1 MSIAAA
7 VEAESLVEVLRSMA
21 ETLRVLARDFPTWS
35 LPEGEVGEVIGQA
48 QQVRALSQTLTA
60 VLAREASSRG
70 LGRAE
75 GLSAADWVRVYA
87 AGLEGAEAAALTR
100 VGAAMNEP
108 RWARLAERVAAA
120 QVPVAHAAAIV
131 RFHDDVARIADP
143 GHLAGVVDSMV
154 EACDV
159 LSGRELGRVIA
170 HARATLTPPAELE
183 AQEAGLRAGRAFSRV
198 GTSAGF
204 TTYRLRLDAE
214 GAAVVEAAIDRLAR
228 PRPELGLGGG
238 NGGGGAGDGGAGDG
252 GAGDGGAGDGGV
264 GEVDPRTPATRRADA
279 LLEIIGR
286 GVAAPEGVTRS
297 PRATLV
303 VTMSLEALRD
313 ELRGVGMLDTDA
325 VVSPSAVRRI
335 ACEAGIVP
343 MVLGA
348 PSEVLDLGYT
358 KRLFTPAQRRALA
371 RRDGGCS
378 FPGCTVPPMWCEAHH
393 VVHWLHG
400 GRTDL
405 CNGALLCGRHHT
417 VVHRRGLTATVTAF
431 GVTWHL

>member
-1 MSIAAA
+1 MSTAAA

-21 ETLRVLARDFPTWS
+21 DTLRVLARDFPTWS

-48 QQVRALSQTLTA
+48 QAVRVLSQTLTA

-70 LGRAE
+70 LGSE
-75 GLSAADWVRVYA
+75 DGLSAADWVRSYA
-87 AGLEGAEAAALTR
+87 TGLEGAEAAAVAR

-120 QVPVAHAAAIV
+120 EVPVAHAGAIV

-159 LSGRELGRVIA
+159 LTGRELGRVIA

-183 AQEAGLRAGRAFSRV
+183 AQEAGLRAGRAFSKV
-198 GTSAGF
+198 GTSAGL
-204 TTYRLRLDAE
+204 TTYRLRLDGE
-214 GAAVVEAAIDRLAR
+214 GAAIIDAAIDRLAR
-228 PRPELGLGGG
+228 PRPELGF
-238 NGGGGAGDGGAGDG
+238 DGGFGT
-252 GAGDGGAGDGGV
+252 
-264 GEVDPRTPATRRADA
+264 VDPRTPATRRADA

-325 VVSPSAVRRI
+325 ALSPSAVRRL

-371 RRDGGCS
+371 VRDKGCT

-400 GRTDL
+400 GPTDL
-405 CNGALLCGRHHT
+405 CNGALLCGRHHPSS
-417 VVHRRGLTATVTAF
+417 TAA
-431 GVTWHL
+431 G